1 MEARVSRKTV
11 VAFGEALWDL
21 LPTGAVLGGA
31 PLNFAYRVNTMGE
44 RGVIVSRV
52 GTDELGDRALAA
64 VESLGLD
71 THWITRDPEHPTGT
85 VEVTLDERRNPDYY
99 IVEDV
104 AYDYVPPGERLLELA
119 SKSDCICFGTLA
131 QRVQRSRRT
140 VQAMLEQFTGAYR
153 LLDINL
159 RKKCWTPA
167 SVRSSL
173 QRADILKLNAEEV
186 SDVAA
191 AVGISAATVPEFA
204 AAVVAQAG
212 LRYCVVT
219 LGEKGAV
226 AQSAQGE
233 RVVEPAYRVEMTD
246 PLGAGDA
253 FTAGFVV
260 SLLRG
265 AGLSE
270 AVRLGNA
277 MGAKV
282 ATQQGATVPF
292 TMEDIDEFRR
302 QHTTADIA
310 ESDLAL
316 V

>member
-1 MEARVSRKTV
+1 VRRKTV

-21 LPTGAVLGGA
+21 LPTGPVLGGA

-71 THWITRDPEHPTGT
+71 SRWISRDPEHPTGT
-85 VEVTLDERRNPDYY
+85 VEVTLDEHRNPDYY

-104 AYDYVPPGERLLELA
+104 AYDYIPADEALLELA
-119 SKSDCICFGTLA
+119 ADSDCICFGTLA
-131 QRVQRSRRT
+131 QRERRSRQT
-140 VQAMLEQFTGAYR
+140 VKEMLDRFTGHYR

-159 RKKCWTPA
+159 RKECWTPD
-167 SVRSSL
+167 SVRASL
-173 QRADILKLNAEEV
+173 QRAEILKLNAEEV
-186 SDVAA
+186 SDVAS
-191 AVGISAATVPEFA
+191 AVGISAASVAEFA
-204 AAVVAQAG
+204 AAIVEQTE
-212 LRYCVVT
+212 LQYCVVT

-233 RVVEPAYRVEMTD
+233 LVVEPAYRVDMTD

-253 FTAGFVV
+253 FTAAFVV

-265 AGLSE
+265 AGLRE

-292 TMEDIDEFRR
+292 TMEDIDDFRR
-302 QHTTADIA
+302 HHATAEIA
-310 ESDLAL
+310 DSDLAL
-316 V
+316 A

>member
-1 MEARVSRKTV
+1 MSRKTV
-11 VAFGEALWDL
+11 LAFGEALWDL
-21 LPTGAVLGGA
+21 LPTGPVLGGA

-44 RGVIVSRV
+44 RALIVSRV
-52 GTDELGDRALAA
+52 GTDELGARALTAM
-64 VESLGLD
+64 ESLGLD
-71 THWITRDPEHPTGT
+71 LRWITRDAEHPTGT
-85 VEVTLDERRNPDYY
+85 VEVTLDERRNPDYH
-99 IVEDV
+99 IVENV
-104 AYDYVPPGERLLELA
+104 AYDYVPNGEELLELA
-119 SKSDCICFGTLA
+119 SGSDCICFGTLA
-131 QRVQRSRRT
+131 QRMERSRRT
-140 VQAMLEQFTGAYR
+140 LQAMLERFSGTYR

-159 RKKCWTPA
+159 RKNCWTPA
-167 SVRSSL
+167 SVGASL

-186 SDVAA
+186 PDVAA
-191 AVGISAATVPEFA
+191 AVGISAATVTEFA
-204 AAVVAQAG
+204 AAVVARAG

-233 RVVEPAYRVEMTD
+233 LVVEPAYHVEMTD

-265 AGLSE
+265 TGLRE

-302 QHTTADIA
+302 QHATADIA